1 VADPQGGF
9 APLDRDISAI
19 AEANDPPS
27 KCQRPFKQ
35 DRD

>member
-9 APLDRDISAI
+9 APLDRDTSTI

-27 KCQRPFKQ
+27 KHQRPFKQ